1 MDISIIGAGAWGTA
15 VALSALEAGHRI
27 SLITKN
33 QDDADLINKHHE
45 NVTFFPG
52 ISIPEEISVTA
63 SYDSLKTCDA
73 LFLICPSAAVES
85 VCENIK
91 LNQLN
96 PDAPIFSFCKG
107 LPGST
112 WELPS
117 MFINKHFPDARF
129 GVFSG
134 PSYAKEV
141 ARGLP
146 TKLTLGSKNNCL
158 QDFPVSFG
166 NMGIYYCD
174 DVVGVELGGCLK
186 NIFAIGAGIVDG
198 LQLGDNAK
206 SSYIATALQEMVD
219 IGENLGAKKDT
230 FFGPSGLGDLLA
242 TCTGSW
248 SRNRTFGETIT
259 KNSNIQEIFN
269 SSVSAIEGY
278 RSTKTFY
285 NILKERNIQAK
296 LVNVIYD
303 ILYGDALTVQQ
314 LKDKLLSEI
323 FIAK

>member
-15 VALSALEAGHRI
+15 VALSAFSAKHRI
-27 SLITKN
+27 TLITRTEE
-33 QDDADLINKHHE
+33 DADLINKHHE

-52 ISIPEEISVTA
+52 VKIPEEISVTA
-63 SYDSLKTCDA
+63 SYESLATCDA
-73 LFLICPSAAVES
+73 LFLICPSAAVEA

-91 LNQLN
+91 KNKLN
-96 PDAPIFSFCKG
+96 PEAPIFSFCKG

-117 MFINKHFPDARF
+117 MFVKKHFPNTKF

-141 ARGLP
+141 AIGLP
-146 TKLTLGSKNNCL
+146 TKLTLGSENNCL
-158 QDFPVSFG
+158 QDFPISFG
-166 NMGIYYCD
+166 NMGIHYCE

-198 LQLGDNAK
+198 LKLGDNAK
-206 SSYIATALQEMVD
+206 SSYIATALQEMVH
-219 IGENLGAKKDT
+219 IGNNLGANSDT

-259 KNSNIQEIFN
+259 QNSNIQEIFN
-269 SSVSAIEGY
+269 SSVAAIEGY
-278 RSTKTFY
+278 RSAKTFY
-285 NILKERNIQAK
+285 KILNERNIEVR

-303 ILYGDALTVQQ
+303 ILYGEPLSADQI
-314 LKDKLLSEI
+314 KEKLLSEI